1 MEEAQ
6 EWKEKHGKD
15 RESFAEKSLHEMSPG
30 IIKAHRQ
37 WGSWERKLLSHEYEK
52 GERISWWSSGW
63 DSEFFLPRAGV
74 QSLVRELGSHKLSST
89 AKINKNKN
97 CKG

>member
-15 RESFAEKSLHEMSPG
+15 RESFAEKDLHEMSPG

-63 DSEFFLPRAGV
+63 DSELFLPEGRGLIPGQGTRIPQAF
-74 QSLVRELGSHKLSST
+74 QYSQ
-89 AKINKNKN
+89 NK
-97 CKG
+97 